1 MHLQV
6 ILDGDNC
13 WPDLKEKGFTEGS
26 FEGIALLHNG
36 TVQGNATVTIRVEL
50 PDGKTVLAQ
59 TTLVLLSNAVKA
71 FNIRDAQNRVRFG

>member
-6 ILDGDNC
+6 IMNGDNC
-13 WPDLKEKGFTEGS
+13 WPELKEKGFTVGLL
-26 FEGIALLHNG
+26 EGIALLPNG

-59 TTLVLLSNAVKA
+59 TTLALLSDAVKA